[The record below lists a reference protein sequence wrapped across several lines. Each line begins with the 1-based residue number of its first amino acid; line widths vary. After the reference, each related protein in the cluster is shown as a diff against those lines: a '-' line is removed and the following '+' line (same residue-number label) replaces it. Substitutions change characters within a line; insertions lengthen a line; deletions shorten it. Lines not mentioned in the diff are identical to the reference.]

1 MTQNFVLK
9 RIPVLVLVVLAVLSA
24 CATMVPEPEIPP
36 NLDTYDGLS
45 TAINQG
51 KDILI
56 FDVRTPQE
64 VETGMIPGA
73 VNIPHTEIA
82 DALPRSYR
90 NKVIVVYCQSG
101 GRSHAAYEAL
111 TDKGFKYVIDFGSIA
126 GWTGELSNN

>member
-1 MTQNFVLK
+1 MTQKRFVK
-9 RIPVLVLVVLAVLSA
+9 RSPILVLAVFAVLSA
-24 CATMVPEPEIPP
+24 CASLASEPEIPP
-36 NLDTYDGLS
+36 NLHTYEGLS

-73 VNIPHTEIA
+73 VNIPHAEIA
-82 DALPRSYR
+82 GALPRSYR
-90 NKVIVVYCQSG
+90 DKVIVVYCQSG
-101 GRSHAAYEAL
+101 GRSRAAYEAL
-111 TDKGFKYVIDFGSIA
+111 TDKGFKYVFDFGGIA

>member
-1 MTQNFVLK
+1 MTQKRFVK
-9 RIPVLVLVVLAVLSA
+9 RIPILVLAVFAVLSA
-24 CATMVPEPEIPP
+24 CASLASEPEIPP
-36 NLDTYDGLS
+36 DLHTYEGLRA
-45 TAINQG
+45 AINQG

-56 FDVRTPQE
+56 YDVRSAQE

-101 GRSHAAYEAL
+101 GRSRAA
-111 TDKGFKYVIDFGSIA
+111 
-126 GWTGELSNN
+126 